1 MRNRWILL
9 GYLALFFGV
18 VSLYDSYKDNELL
31 VILAAAVILIT
42 GLIAWVWSIQPGKE
56 DKN

>member
-9 GYLALFFGV
+9 AYLGLFFIV

-31 VILAAAVILIT
+31 VVAAAAIILIG
-42 GLIAWVWSIQPGKE
+42 GLLAWIWSVQPKR
-56 DKN
+56 DD